1 MKLAQFIERRPYRF
15 LAIMEAV
22 VVIVYL
28 LAGTCA
34 YLLRLS
40 NMALYGLANF
50 GLTLIVII
58 LLTRLKWW
66 GTVGFT
72 PLRRRGDLL
81 YFLIPLVPAILNLIP
96 GVHIESFAQVS
107 AVFAVTLA
115 VAFAEETVFRGLM
128 LQAIKPFGHWR
139 AAIVTALLFGLT
151 HAMNALTG
159 KDLLESAMQIGYATA
174 IGFAYAALALKK
186 DGLWLLILAHF
197 LTDFVFFIQKPGFV
211 LSPFWQSFIV
221 ISLTI
226 IFTVYGI
233 FIMQQKL
240 RQQIRLVQDSQAQN
254 VSEGKNA

>member
-22 VVIVYL
+22 VMIVYL

-34 YLLRLS
+34 YLLGLS
-40 NMALYGLANF
+40 NMTLYGLANV
-50 GLTLIVII
+50 GLTLVVIV
-58 LLTRLKWW
+58 LLTKLKWW
-66 GTVGFT
+66 ETVGFK
-72 PLRRRGDLL
+72 PLQRRGDLL
-81 YFLIPLVPAILNLIP
+81 YFLIPLIPAILNLIP
-96 GVHIESFAQVS
+96 GMQIESFAQVS

-186 DGLWLLILAHF
+186 DALWLLILSHF
-197 LTDFVFFIQKPGFV
+197 LTDFIFFLQKPGFV
-211 LSPFWQSFIV
+211 MPPFWQSLIV
-221 ISLTI
+221 ITMTI
-226 IFTVYGI
+226 TFTAYGI
-233 FIMQQKL
+233 FMMRQKSRL
-240 RQQIRLVQDSQAQN
+240 QIRPAQDSQAQRA
-254 VSEGKNA
+254 SEGNNA

>member
-1 MKLAQFIERRPYRF
+1 MKLAQFIERHSYWF

-28 LAGTCA
+28 LAGTFA

-40 NMALYGLANF
+40 NMTLYGLANF

-66 GTVGFT
+66 ETVGFT
-72 PLRRRGDLL
+72 PLRQRGDLL

-96 GVHIESFAQVS
+96 GMQIESFAQVS

-115 VAFAEETVFRGLM
+115 VAFAEETIFRGVM

-139 AAIVTALLFGLT
+139 AAIITALLFGLT

-159 KDLLESAMQIGYATA
+159 KDLLASAMQIGYATA

-186 DGLWLLILAHF
+186 DALWLLILSHF
-197 LTDFVFFIQKPGFV
+197 LTDFIFFLQKPGFAMP
-211 LSPFWQSFIV
+211 PFWQSFIV

-226 IFTVYGI
+226 IFTAYGV

-240 RQQIRLVQDSQAQN
+240 RQHIGPARDLQAQN
-254 VSEGKNA
+254 MS